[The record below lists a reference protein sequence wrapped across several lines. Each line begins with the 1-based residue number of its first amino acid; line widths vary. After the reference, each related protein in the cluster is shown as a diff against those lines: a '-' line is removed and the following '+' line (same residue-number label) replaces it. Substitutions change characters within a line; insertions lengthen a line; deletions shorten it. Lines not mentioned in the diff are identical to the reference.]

1 MDIVKFSIQKPVIV
15 VVGVIFVVLFGL
27 IGLFQMPYQLSPDVT
42 VPEIEVRTA
51 WPGATPYE
59 IERDVIEEQEKALKG
74 IPGLTEMEST
84 SYNDQ
89 GSVTLRFTIGT
100 NVDDALLRVSNKL
113 NEVPSYPENGSLKM
127 TILTLSAR
135 IEHSL
140 RTRSGSILN
149 VWRELQI
156 SSSAVEES
164 GRCMLLQNLQNWRL
178 LVSQLM
184 T

>member
-42 VPEIEVRTA
+42 VPEIEVRTT

-84 SYNDQ
+84 SYND
-89 GSVTLRFTIGT
+89 
-100 NVDDALLRVSNKL
+100 
-113 NEVPSYPENGSLKM
+113 
-127 TILTLSAR
+127 
-135 IEHSL
+135 
-140 RTRSGSILN
+140 
-149 VWRELQI
+149 
-156 SSSAVEES
+156 
-164 GRCMLLQNLQNWRL
+164 
-178 LVSQLM
+178 
-184 T
+184 